1 MGSIEVFDFKQKKWV
16 PYVPDYD
23 KWKQHFHDIQEGYA
37 KPDHMGRYLVGS
49 GKHLRSKKENTNASQ
64 QPPQVKF
71 VTPIAQA
78 LEIAKSE
85 LRREQSTD
93 QRKNE
98 APRAGKKKKN
108 NKQKAVAA
116 VIKKRKEHVQTIT
129 QRPKYPKTVF
139 EESQLNG

>member
-98 APRAGKKKKN
+98 ALRAGKKKKN
-108 NKQKAVAA
+108 NKQKAIAA
-116 VIKKRKEHVQTIT
+116 VFIT
-129 QRPKYPKTVF
+129 PLLNTR
-139 EESQLNG
+139 QLPPMHLCFHTSPGNLAGL